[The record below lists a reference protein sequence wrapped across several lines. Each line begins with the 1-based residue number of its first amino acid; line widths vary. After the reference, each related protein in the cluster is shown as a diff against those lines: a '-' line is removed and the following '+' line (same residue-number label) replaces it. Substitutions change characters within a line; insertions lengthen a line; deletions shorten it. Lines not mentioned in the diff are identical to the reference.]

1 MGILLAIHV
10 IITVFLILIVLVQ
23 KNEGGSSLF
32 ASSGGSGG
40 MFNARGTSNI
50 LTKITWVLASL
61 FLANCVLM
69 ASLASSKIKNE
80 QTLIES
86 RKQDTNEDTPP
97 TPLSKDMDNEAAG
110 LSDEDDATP
119 ESEEDLAESK
129 MTSEKDEEAETT
141 KEEVSAY
148 KNDEA
153 ETTPDNSNDESEVAS
168 KSEEDSNKED

>member
-32 ASSGGSGG
+32 ASSGGTGG

-50 LTKITWVLASL
+50 LTKVTWVLASL

-80 QTLIES
+80 QTLIEK
-86 RKQDTNEDTPP
+86 KQAPADESDSA
-97 TPLSKDMDNEAAG
+97 PLSNGVDNETAG
-110 LSDEDDATP
+110 LSGEGDITSEPEADSD
-119 ESEEDLAESK
+119 ESEKNSK
-129 MTSEKDEEAETT
+129 EEEIDTT
-141 KEEVSAY
+141 KEEISEPAN
-148 KNDEA
+148 KEA
-153 ETTPDNSNDESEVAS
+153 EATPDNAGDENEKTAS
-168 KSEEDSNKED
+168 KSEEDSNKEG